1 MLKCLKYINFNE
13 LFWAKM
19 VKKFKGFEDLEITD
33 LLIAYRKAKADI
45 FWEKNI
51 SAVERFINFEI
62 NFESNIND
70 LFEVL
75 KKADVEKIVS
85 YCIDNEFYINY
96 PKSIDFEC
104 NDEESKDFY
113 SISSPAKEFERK
125 LKDCE
130 ITISSR
136 IVGNFTVQAHIL
148 SALWINFIGH
158 KYDEKLSKNSYG
170 SRLNRLNLE
179 NGCCTNESK
188 YNLEKNTSF
197 QPYFIPYKEWQSTGL
212 NAVEKALEAKKN
224 VMVFSLDL
232 KSYYHNIDVE
242 IINNDDFNKDVGVEL
257 DENEKLFNSIICTLI
272 SSWGD
277 GVAKSY
283 KSKFDFDLKA
293 GLPIGLTCSKIIS
306 NIILKILDDKIEGN
320 LKPISYGRYVD
331 DIFIVISNKSFLNKN
346 DFLSFFSRKIG
357 IDNINDLNKIL
368 EKYKSK
374 TELKVQEKKVKTFFL
389 NGRNAQNFIKN
400 IKEELK
406 DMSSEYRL
414 MPNAQ
419 DLVLSDDD
427 SIKKSN
433 FDIKSTYSLELLSKN
448 RSELSLQLSYIEDL
462 IRDLPKQE
470 WIQEKIKFYDFILDE
485 VTIPSI
491 LFSYFKY
498 LDRILN
504 IAISLGDFN
513 FIYCMY
519 EKIKTNLTNLL
530 VSKNFIV
537 NLNGQSINEKIDL
550 NKYIDEIL
558 ISIKLVVFDSL
569 IKSFNEKRI
578 SNSFLKLYNSIFSVE
593 PNFFDF
599 QEKVKLVILSD
610 LANVPLKFYS
620 RKIDTLNDL
629 DDIFNCYIKGC
640 NLKLIKDIGLKSL
653 KENLTYARTDLNIIS
668 ESISLYPF
676 LFPTRP
682 LNSID
687 ISDLFNDEL
696 YGRDLSNISRFD
708 LWKKYV
714 QVVSGEFYISEV
726 ELTNISQDLDESY
739 FTKVDDIG
747 KNSTITKFIAIG
759 TEVKKTIRVAITN
772 FETTEEEWSHS
783 ADNKSKLTFE
793 RYERFKNL
801 IDQVLTLKDKPDYVI
816 FPELSIPLEWLNT
829 LIHRMSKSK
838 ISFIAGTEYEHNGDE
853 IYSSAYML
861 LHDTSFGCSS
871 WQLIKQPK
879 LLPAV
884 GEDKDL
890 QLKYGKTWKVF
901 KDFNKPVYI
910 HNGFCFGVMICSEL
924 QNSHARV
931 AFQGNID
938 GLFILSWNR
947 DIETFGDLIKS
958 AALDVHSYVI
968 LVNNRKYGDSRVRV
982 PSKNAW
988 MRDLARLRGGDNDYV
1003 VSVSLKYRDLRDFQS
1018 RAKRWSSDSD
1028 KFKPTPEGFEISPL
1042 RRITPIQ

>member
-1 MLKCLKYINFNE
+1 MLKYFNYFNFKE

-19 VKKFKGFEDLEITD
+19 IKKFKGFENLEITD
-33 LLIAYRKAKADI
+33 LLIAYRKAKSDI

-51 SAVERFINFEI
+51 SAVDRFVNFEI
-62 NFESNIND
+62 NFEANIYS

-75 KKADVEKIVS
+75 KKADVEKIIS
-85 YCIDNEFYINY
+85 YCTDDEFFINY

-158 KYDEKLSKNSYG
+158 KYDEKLSKNAYG

-197 QPYFIPYKEWQSTGL
+197 QPYFIPYKEWQSSGL
-212 NAVEKALEAKKN
+212 NSVEKSLEAKKN

-232 KSYYHNIDVE
+232 KSYYHNIDAK
-242 IINNDDFNKDVGVEL
+242 IINNDDFNNDVGVEL
-257 DENEKLFNSIICTLI
+257 DESEKLFNSIICNLI
-272 SSWGD
+272 DRWGD
-277 GVAKSY
+277 SVAKNY
-283 KSKFDFDLKA
+283 KSKFDFNLKA

-331 DIFIVISNKSFLNKN
+331 DIFIVIDNKGFLNKN
-346 DFLSFFSRKIG
+346 DFLSFFSKKIG
-357 IDNINDLNKIL
+357 IDNINDLNNIL
-368 EKYKSK
+368 EKYKTE
-374 TELKVQEKKVKTFFL
+374 TELKVQEKKIKTFFL

-406 DMSSEYRL
+406 GMSSEHRL

-419 DLVLSDDD
+419 DLVLSEDDT
-427 SIKKSN
+427 IKKSN

-462 IRDLPKQE
+462 MRDLPKQE
-470 WIQEKIKFYDFILDE
+470 WIQKKVEFYDFILDE
-485 VTIPSI
+485 LTVPSV
-491 LFSYFKY
+491 LFNYYKY
-498 LDRILN
+498 LERILN

-513 FIYCMY
+513 FIYCVY
-519 EKIKTNLTNLL
+519 EKIKKNLMNLL
-530 VSKNFIV
+530 VSQNFIV
-537 NLNGQSINEKIDL
+537 NLNGQNINEKIDL

-558 ISIKLVVFDSL
+558 ISIRMVIFDSL

-578 SNSFLKLYNSIFSVE
+578 SKSFLKLYNFIFGVD
-593 PNFFDF
+593 PNFIDF
-599 QEKVKLVILSD
+599 QEKVRSVILSD

-620 RKIDTLNDL
+620 RKIDRLNEFDN
-629 DDIFNCYIKGC
+629 IFNFYIEKY
-640 NLKLIKDIGLKSL
+640 NLNLIKNIGVKSL
-653 KENLTYARTDLNIIS
+653 NKNLTYARKDLNIMS

-676 LFPTRP
+676 LFSTRP
-682 LNSID
+682 LNSLD

-696 YGRDLSNISRFD
+696 YDGKLSNIDRFD
-708 LWKKYV
+708 LWKNYV

-739 FTKVDDIG
+739 FTIVDG
-747 KNSTITKFIAIG
+747 VEKKYGNKLIAIG
-759 TEVKKTIRVAITN
+759 TEEKKSIRVAITN
-772 FETTEEEWSHS
+772 FETTEEEWSYS
-783 ADNKSKLTFE
+783 ADNKSKLTLE

-838 ISFIAGTEYEHNGDE
+838 ISFIAGTEYEHNGNE

-901 KDFNKPVYI
+901 TDFNKPVYI

-924 QNSHARV
+924 QNSRARV
-931 AFQGNID
+931 AFQGYID

-982 PSKNAW
+982 PSKNSW

-1003 VSVSLKYRDLRDFQS
+1003 VSVSLKYSDLRDFQS

-1042 RRITPIQ
+1042 RRITPFQ